1 MNISKILAILFFGS
15 LLGGGYYIYQQAVN
29 LKNPEFVKMENIKFK
44 NVTLPPD
51 LKITF
56 TSDAVINNPNDHEFT
71 ISKIDFDVLVDGKK
85 TTHITQDLE
94 VLMAANS
101 DFSLPLSFDIPVG
114 EKEFFKNFK
123 NMLNGAWKKKSV
135 KIRSVG
141 TITIKAINLNLD
153 IPFDYDDEYR
163 LEDYL

>member
-1 MNISKILAILFFGS
+1 MNISKILAILFFVA
-15 LLGGGYYIYQQAVN
+15 LLGGGYYIYQQAIN

-51 LKITF
+51 L
-56 TSDAVINNPNDHEFT
+56 N
-71 ISKIDFDVLVDGKK
+71 GKK